1 MIGVPINNSIGVV
14 GPHPGLQHFRKPLAL
29 SVSVVPEVQEEEKED
44 QTVEAND
51 VDEDGKLIRAILY
64 EEILGDVGG
73 HQHEL
78 DLNKTENKVTLQK
91 CNTDTHL
98 IEGRRYSYQLNGGE
112 VLLPPQVL
120 LVVGAHGRQPIVSVH
135 DDMDHTV
142 QQSMERPHPTWN
154 KECVRVQAQQTIQS
168 DVRKC
173 QEV

>member
-14 GPHPGLQHFRKPLAL
+14 CPHLGLKHFRKPLPL
-29 SVSVVPEVQEEEKED
+29 GVSVVPEVHEEEKED

-51 VDEDGKLIRAILY
+51 VDEDGKLIGAILY

-91 CNTDTHL
+91 FNTDTHL
-98 IEGRRYSYQLNGGE
+98 CERRYSYQLNGGE
-112 VLLPPQVL
+112 VLFPPQVL

-135 DDMDHTV
+135 DNMDHTV
-142 QQSMERPHPTWN
+142 
-154 KECVRVQAQQTIQS
+154 
-168 DVRKC
+168 
-173 QEV
+173 